1 MEEALNRRKQE
12 VEKKKNQRDEFL
24 KELQMV
30 QEHKFAL
37 ESQIAESQNTVEELE
52 QKIISAVQ
60 LLISFKER
68 RDAAMVEYENARQ
81 EVRRLKRSAIAA
93 AAGSKSEIL
102 EFSFMEINEA
112 THYFDP
118 SWKISEGKYG
128 SVYKG
133 LLRHLLVA
141 IKMFPS
147 YSSQSLLDFQ
157 NGVIMFSHLYNTIN
171 LFTHQLNHCLKQS
184 IMMRH
189 VISDNW
195 EIKVKACAKK

>member
-68 RDAAMVEYENARQ
+68 RDAARVEFENAIQ
-81 EVRRLKRSAIAA
+81 EVRRLDRSAKAA
-93 AAGSKSEIL
+93 AAGGKSEIL
-102 EFSFMEINEA
+102 ELSFMEINEA
-112 THYFDP
+112 TNYFDP

-157 NGVIMFSHLYNTIN
+157 NGVIMFSHLYSTIN

-184 IMMRH
+184 IMMGH
-189 VISDNW
+189 VIGNN
-195 EIKVKACAKK
+195 